1 MLSFLMLYWST
12 GSPDALKSIAIADLA
27 GMPFLIFVAW
37 KAFTA

>member
-1 MLSFLMLYWST
+1 
-12 GSPDALKSIAIADLA
+12 LKSIAIADLA